1 MSVQMKLEGLDD
13 VLENIDEICNEA
25 EIEEALGKAC
35 ALVEGEAKKNAPKN
49 TGELRNSIASK
60 VEGEV
65 GIVYTP
71 LFYAPYVE
79 YGTGIFS
86 VKGGRQDV
94 PWYYKDDK
102 GEWHSTSG
110 MQPQPYL
117 IPALYDNRQEIA
129 NLFKEVIRLD

>member
-13 VLENIDEICNEA
+13 VFADIDEICNEA
-25 EIEEALGKAC
+25 ELEDALGKAC

-60 VEGEV
+60 IEGEV

-86 VKGGRQDV
+86 EKGGRQDV
-94 PWYYKDDK
+94 PWYYKDEK

-110 MQPQPYL
+110 MKPQPYL